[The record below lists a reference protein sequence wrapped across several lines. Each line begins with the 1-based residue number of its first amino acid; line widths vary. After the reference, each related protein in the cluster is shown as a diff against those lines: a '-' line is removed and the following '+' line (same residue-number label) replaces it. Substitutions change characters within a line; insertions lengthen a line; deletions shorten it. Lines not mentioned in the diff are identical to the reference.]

1 MVAVFIRSPVVYTVF
16 GALGSYYGLAGLY
29 LPEGSHLPWMMGGA
43 LVLGILIALFRAL
56 GDGPEW
62 FFSERKSRYCFR
74 KTCRYVT
81 ALAVG
86 FFLGFTVRTI
96 TAASEL
102 KLGLPRERVLGI
114 TGTLLDDPRAFS
126 DGRGMGYLKVSGAS
140 GIGGIRTSARGRVL
154 VFFPAGAIPR
164 LKEFGRAAPVYVEG
178 SFIVSPNNGGKGFQT
193 GIPLFRAG
201 SVFLLGAAPPV
212 EQFRTG
218 IRMEVLEKFA
228 HSAWGG
234 LASALILGVKD
245 NLDSTVSELFR
256 TAGCSHVLALSGMHL
271 AIVSALIAFL
281 LKKPLGL
288 RAAALAGS
296 FFILLYVYLVGPQP
310 SLVRAAIMYLLGTA
324 AVLGAFPRQPVP
336 LLGLAFLIQ
345 IVLDPSSGDSLSFI
359 LSYLAL
365 GGILIAGEA
374 IHDLIRGKVPELL
387 AGPLSASLGAFIATA
402 AVSAAAFGVIRPGG
416 IGAGLGI
423 VPLSTLFMILAI
435 VYLGISFLLPPLAG
449 LLDGVLS
456 GLYELLGGTAFL
468 ASRIPGVEGVSPAVL
483 GGISLVL
490 VLGLL
495 SMQNHFALLRGKI
508 APLD

>member
-1 MVAVFIRSPVVYTVF
+1 MVAALIRSPVLYAVF
-16 GALGSYYGLAGLY
+16 GALGSYYGLAGVCF
-29 LPEGSHLPWMMGGA
+29 PEGVFWITGA
-43 LVLGILIALFRAL
+43 ALGLGVLIALFRVL
-56 GDGPEW
+56 GDSPEG
-62 FFSERKSRYCFR
+62 FFRDPTLRYYFR

-81 ALAVG
+81 ALAAG
-86 FFLGFTVRTI
+86 FFLGFAVRTVN
-96 TAASEL
+96 AASEL

-114 TGTLLDDPRAFS
+114 TGTLLDDPRAFN
-126 DGRGMGYLKVSGAS
+126 DGRGMGYIRVSGAS
-140 GIGGIRTSARGRVL
+140 GVGGVRTSARGRVL

-178 SFIVSPNNGGKGFQT
+178 AFITPRDKGGAGFQT
-193 GIPLFRAG
+193 GTSLFRAG
-201 SVFLLGAAPPV
+201 SVFLLGTAPPV
-212 EQFRTG
+212 EQLRTG
-218 IRMEVLEKFA
+218 IRMAVLEKFA
-228 HSAWGG
+228 PSPWGG

-245 NLDSTVSELFR
+245 NLDSTVSELFKA
-256 TAGCSHVLALSGMHL
+256 AGCSHVLALSGMHL

-281 LKKPLGL
+281 LKTPLGL

-345 IVLDPSSGDSLSFI
+345 IVLDPSSGDTLSFM

-374 IHDLIRGKVPELL
+374 VHDLVRGRLPGIL

-402 AVSAAAFGVIRPGG
+402 AVSAAAFGIIRPGG

-435 VYLGISFLLPPLAG
+435 VYLGVSFLLPPLTG
-449 LLDGVLS
+449 LLDPVLT
-456 GLYELLGGTAFL
+456 GLYRLLGGTAFL
-468 ASRIPGVEGVSPAVL
+468 ASRIPGAEGVSPAVL

-490 VLGLL
+490 TAGLL
-495 SMQNHFALLRGKI
+495 AMQNHFALVRKKI
-508 APLD
+508 APFN

>member
-1 MVAVFIRSPVVYTVF
+1 MAAAFIRSPVIYAVL
-16 GALGSYYGLAGLY
+16 GALGAYYGLAGVY
-29 LPEGSHLPWMMGGA
+29 FPVGVPWILGGVLILCA
-43 LVLGILIALFRAL
+43 LIGLFRVLGESPPWLL
-56 GDGPEW
+56 GDRETGY
-62 FFSERKSRYCFR
+62 RFR
-74 KTCRYVT
+74 KICRYVT
-81 ALAVG
+81 ALSVG
-86 FFLGFTVRTI
+86 LSLGFTVRIINT
-96 TAASEL
+96 ASEL
-102 KLGLPRERVLGI
+102 KLGLPRERVRGI
-114 TGTLLDDPRAFS
+114 TGTLLDDPRAFN

-178 SFIVSPNNGGKGFQT
+178 SFIASPGGGGMGFQT
-193 GIPLFRAG
+193 GAPLFRVGA
-201 SVFLLGAAPPV
+201 VFLLGTAPPV

-218 IRMEVLEKFA
+218 IRMEVLEKFGP
-228 HSAWGG
+228 SPWGG

-245 NLDSTVSELFR
+245 HLDSTVSELFKA
-256 TAGCSHVLALSGMHL
+256 AGCSHVLALSGMHL

-281 LKKPLGL
+281 LKKPLGI

-310 SLVRAAIMYLLGTA
+310 SLVRAAIMYLLGSA

-345 IVLDPSSGDSLSFI
+345 IVLDPSSGDTLSFM

-374 IHDLIRGKVPELL
+374 VHDLIRGKLPEIL
-387 AGPLSASLGAFIATA
+387 AGPVSASLGAFIATA

-435 VYLGISFLLPPLAG
+435 VYLGVSFFLPPLTG
-449 LLDGVLS
+449 LLDPVLS
-456 GLYELLGGTAFL
+456 ALYDLLGGTAFL
-468 ASRIPGVEGVSPAVL
+468 ASRIPGIEGVSPAIL
-483 GGISLVL
+483 AGASLVL

-495 SMQNHFALLRGKI
+495 YMQNHFALLREKI
-508 APLD
+508 VPLD